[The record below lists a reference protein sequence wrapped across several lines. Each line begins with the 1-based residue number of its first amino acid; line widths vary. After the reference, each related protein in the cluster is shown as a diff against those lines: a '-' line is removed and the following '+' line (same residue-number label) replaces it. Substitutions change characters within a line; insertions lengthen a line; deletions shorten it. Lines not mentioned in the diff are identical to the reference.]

1 MMYVYVGA
9 ARGSAICYSYEDAAK
24 LLSFN
29 PTISGVELQSSVN
42 GDLNGSLTRQSAAK
56 VNKFCSQLQFLMTE
70 IITIVLTNLACIKLT
85 SHCFLQ
91 LDLCRKL
98 IQAAEKILK
107 EETSFYYGIEACNE
121 VLDGYGDE
129 IGPTLIAECL
139 CIRAAL
145 LLKVS
150 AECFYFHGFY
160 LAICLLK
167 LYRNF
172 FL

>member
-1 MMYVYVGA
+1 MYVYVGA
-9 ARGSAICYSYEDAAK
+9 ARGSSICYSYEDAAK
-24 LLSFN
+24 LLNFN
-29 PTISGVELQSSVN
+29 PTNSGVELQSSVT
-42 GDLNGSLTRQSAAK
+42 GDFLNGSLTRQSAAK
-56 VNKFCSQLQFLMTE
+56 VTKFWSQLQILMTE
-70 IITIVLTNLACIKLT
+70 IITIVLVCIKLILR
-85 SHCFLQ
+85 CFLQ

-129 IGPTLIAECL
+129 IGPKLISECL

-160 LAICLLK
+160 LAICLWK
-167 LYRNF
+167 LYQNV